1 MEPKEDIQFR
11 NEIIES
17 KVLESFNNID
27 LLLEDE
33 HSIHLTLKYEV
44 DNYLESSIKKED
56 TDNLQSILIEAGLI
70 PKDNHF
76 RSFEINIKRIP
87 YHSFPDHHKLSI
99 ELKNG
104 ILDFDREKYPNLSK
118 ENINISNGSFEYSL
132 ERACGLYNSRSM
144 TCDSITFNSLFN
156 SYEEL
161 IGEKLKGVKDVN
173 LDLMD
178 MSMNSHECRLR
189 NLRKTYGKSLEEM
202 DIKLL
207 DWYFEILQRELQLVT
222 VYS

>member
-1 MEPKEDIQFR
+1 MEPKEDIQFN

-17 KVLESFNNID
+17 EVLESFNNID

-33 HSIHLTLKYEV
+33 YSVHLTLEYDI
-44 DNYLESSIKKED
+44 DNYLQSFIEKED
-56 TDNLQSILIEAGLI
+56 ADNLQNIFIESGLI

-76 RSFEINIKRIP
+76 RSFEININRIP
-87 YHSFPDHHKLSI
+87 YQSFPDHHKLSI
-99 ELKNG
+99 ELKRG

-118 ENINISNGSFEYSL
+118 ENINTSNGSFEYSL
-132 ERACGLYNSRSM
+132 ERMCGLYNSRSM

-207 DWYFEILQRELQLVT
+207 DWYFEILQRELQLGT

>member
-33 HSIHLTLKYEV
+33 HSIHLTLKYEI
-44 DNYLESSIKKED
+44 DNYLEGTIKRED
-56 TDNLQSILIEAGLI
+56 VDNLQNILIESGLI

-76 RSFEINIKRIP
+76 RSFEVNIKRIP
-87 YHSFPDHHKLSI
+87 YQSFPDHHKLY
-99 ELKNG
+99 LGLNMG
-104 ILDFDREKYPNLSK
+104 ILDFDKEKYPKLSK

-132 ERACGLYNSRSM
+132 ERMCGLYNSNNM
-144 TCDSITFNSLFN
+144 TCNAITFNSLFN

-161 IGEKLKGVKDVN
+161 IGEKLKGVKDIN